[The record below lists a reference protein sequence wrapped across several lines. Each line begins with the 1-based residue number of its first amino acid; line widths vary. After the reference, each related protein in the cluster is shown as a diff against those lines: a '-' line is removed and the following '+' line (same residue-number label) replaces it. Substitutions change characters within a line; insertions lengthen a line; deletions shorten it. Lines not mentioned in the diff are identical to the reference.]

1 MVLCGPCAHPSCK
14 APVKSSG
21 QWQYIPADFELE
33 IVRDATC
40 SCKKA
45 GCLRYFGLKEAPQ
58 KPGRNRCRDADAS
71 APIPS
76 GDEPTMPA
84 KYIVAEVKDI
94 HGLRCA
100 HPAST
105 APLPHPQV
113 VRDCTPR
120 ACLIT
125 CRARAGTQTLP
136 R

>member
-1 MVLCGPCAHPSCK
+1 MVR
-14 APVKSSG
+14 
-21 QWQYIPADFELE
+21 D
-33 IVRDATC
+33 DATC

-45 GCLRYFGLKEAPQ
+45 DCLRYFGLKEAPQ
-58 KPGRNRCRDADAS
+58 KPGRKRCRDADAS

-105 APLPHPQV
+105 APLPQCPTL
-113 VRDCTPR
+113 RSCAIAR
-120 ACLIT
+120 
-125 CRARAGTQTLP
+125 RARA
-136 R
+136 